1 MSCEHCGL
9 DTQAEHEAS
18 FQFNAVDYITM
29 QLLAKQN
36 GGAYEEVTERILL
49 AWRTHALPECDPL
62 AIT

>member
-9 DTQAEHEAS
+9 DTKEEHEAS

-29 QLLAKQN
+29 KLLGNQN
-36 GGAYEEVTERILL
+36 GGQYEEVTERILL

-62 AIT
+62 AIS